1 MALPAPST
9 YKRCLARC
17 ACATRIWTAFTMG
30 LNGHVVRTLDLG
42 QAAPGIFTYVWD
54 SGELAAGQYVLTILL
69 DGKTETATVV
79 KLADR

>member
-1 MALPAPST
+1 
-9 YKRCLARC
+9 
-17 ACATRIWTAFTMG
+17 MG

-42 QAAPGIFTYVWD
+42 QAEPGIFTYVWD

-69 DGKTETATVV
+69 DGKAETATVV